1 MPLLRNLA
9 TPVFTLLRHV
19 VLSILHSAVF
29 HNLYSSPIQQ
39 LRFPENE
46 WFDYSSSSHRANEK
60 RSFIAWNK
68 IGCLYGLL
76 ADTGLRLGVYDEGVL
91 SRV

>member
-1 MPLLRNLA
+1 MSGSTIQIEPIELMSSVQL
-9 TPVFTLLRHV
+9 VFE
-19 VLSILHSAVF
+19 S
-29 HNLYSSPIQQ
+29 
-39 LRFPENE
+39 
-46 WFDYSSSSHRANEK
+46 
-60 RSFIAWNK
+60 K